1 MENTN
6 SAINIANYLKD
17 QGYTNKSNNLFY
29 HSLQYRLK
37 KEDTDGSTSEVI
49 FLGDYGNDIN
59 NVSKSNTIEIV
70 NKSNIKTDKSV
81 SEFLQSYNSQGYT
94 SSTTTYGNRYPR
106 YDGEC
111 TIKKQYKNGTVEE
124 IYFKYK

>member
-59 NVSKSNTIEIV
+59 NVSKLSFT
-70 NKSNIKTDKSV
+70 
-81 SEFLQSYNSQGYT
+81 
-94 SSTTTYGNRYPR
+94 
-106 YDGEC
+106 
-111 TIKKQYKNGTVEE
+111 
-124 IYFKYK
+124 